1 LDALA
6 GTADWRVSF
15 PATLQFSGGLYDG
28 AALGGLSAGAFKD
41 SILVFGQPGVSTIAK
56 PTALKDVG
64 GWAQLKF
71 KPGEGLEFNFAFGQ
85 DNANSVQL
93 RRANLAIINPF
104 VRLARNQTGFGNIIF
119 RPRSNV
125 ILSGEYR
132 KIRSWQISGPGDD
145 ASLFG
150 LAAGYEF

>member
-1 LDALA
+1 L
-6 GTADWRVSF
+6 
-15 PATLQFSGGLYDG
+15 PARLQFSGELYGG

-41 SILVFGQPGVSTIAK
+41 SILVYGQPSLPAGAK
-56 PTALKDVG
+56 LTPLKDAG

-71 KPGEGLEFNFAFGQ
+71 KPVERLEFNFAFGQ
-85 DNANSVQL
+85 DNANTAQL